1 MAKGKYQEWLEPEKL
16 TLLQGWAGDGL
27 NDEQISHNM
36 GISPCTLYDW
46 KKKYPEIS
54 EAIKKGKE
62 VIDYEIENALVN
74 KALLGDVTAAIF
86 LLKHRRPEKYGEGIV
101 KSTVKDAEEDDPIT
115 AALKA
120 EVQHG
125 TQ

>member
-1 MAKGKYQEWLEPEKL
+1 MAKYQKWLEPEKL

-27 NDEQISHNM
+27 NDEQIAHNM
-36 GISPCTLYDW
+36 GISLSTYYKW
-46 KKKYPEIS
+46 KNQYSEFS

-62 VIDYEIENALVN
+62 VIDYAIENALVN
-74 KALLGDVTAAIF
+74 KALHGDVTAAIF
-86 LLKHRRPEKYGEGIV
+86 LLKHRMPEKYGEGSLKV
-101 KSTVKDAEEDDPIT
+101 PAKDAVEDDPIT

-125 TQ
+125 TF